1 MSTFL
6 NALATVLIALC
17 ISPARASQ
25 CTQDIHETML
35 AVSSK
40 LTEIAVEGGTSH
52 ETQYATM
59 HRQPTP
65 STIAQA
71 EVLLGELPMTAA
83 QVYDVSMRRD
93 TDADSVNNL
102 AGCRRALLEA
112 QRALTQMR

>member
-1 MSTFL
+1 MSTFR
-6 NALATVLIALC
+6 NVLATVLIALC

-25 CTQDIHETML
+25 CLQDIHETML
-35 AVSSK
+35 AVSTK
-40 LTEIAVEGGTSH
+40 LTEIAVEGRTSH

-71 EVLLGELPMTAA
+71 EALLGELPMTAA
-83 QVYDVSMRRD
+83 QAYDVSMRRA
-93 TDADSVNNL
+93 TDADGVNNL
-102 AGCRRALLEA
+102 ASCRQALLEA